1 LIDKVSP
8 PYGFRQVQTADL
20 SDWDGSPS
28 HAELQS
34 LVRGIGGLIS
44 KPVSEP
50 LLSTGRTGSSKW
62 PYLLAGGLV
71 LFLLLSYA
79 AYRLIK
85 LGPDV
90 NPNRVADSTPVAAN
104 HKPSGNATPCDAD
117 SRHKAAE
124 LTGKGMTFIDPGG
137 NQAAA
142 VLQFNEALSEC
153 AGYTDAYFLRGQ
165 SFAALQQNEKAIADF
180 KRVLELTTD
189 ADMRRQAQ
197 NFVAG
202 LEGPPPTP
210 RPSHAPLNTNA
221 NTTNT
226 GTSNANH
233 GPLPS
238 PIAGHAPVNDM
249 FASDKSTR
257 IAATTRLIIERKRDP
272 ETVQMSVKSALA
284 HPENKSGV
292 INTLVYLE
300 NVDPA
305 ILKRNRAEIEKLFE
319 AAKGNG
325 EQTADHIRKV
335 QGLLNN

>member
-1 LIDKVSP
+1 
-8 PYGFRQVQTADL
+8 
-20 SDWDGSPS
+20 
-28 HAELQS
+28 
-34 LVRGIGGLIS
+34 
-44 KPVSEP
+44 
-50 LLSTGRTGSSKW
+50 
-62 PYLLAGGLV
+62 
-71 LFLLLSYA
+71 
-79 AYRLIK
+79 
-85 LGPDV
+85 
-90 NPNRVADSTPVAAN
+90 
-104 HKPSGNATPCDAD
+104 
-117 SRHKAAE
+117 
-124 LTGKGMTFIDPGG
+124 MTFIDPGG

-284 HPENKSGV
+284 HSENKSGV